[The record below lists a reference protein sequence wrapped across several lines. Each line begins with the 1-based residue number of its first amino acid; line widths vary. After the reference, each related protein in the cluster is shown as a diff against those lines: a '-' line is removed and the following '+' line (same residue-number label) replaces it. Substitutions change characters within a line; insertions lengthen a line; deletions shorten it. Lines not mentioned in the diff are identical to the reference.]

1 MPLVSKNHIGCAGLL
16 FLVLILSQARLF
28 DTLFNTA
35 LGRVILIS
43 IILFLSY
50 LNKILGVIG
59 VLLIIIAF
67 NHSSFRILLEGLET
81 SKANKIEVST
91 AKKINTEP
99 MKTNDDH
106 ASNQDTKEPE
116 KKQSKNTVAAEGFD
130 IIGLENSIKRG
141 KQSNS
146 IPVKERNGTLNDDV
160 FAYETASIFGTFS
173 PW

>member
-16 FLVLILSQARLF
+16 FLVLILSQPRLF
-28 DTLFNTA
+28 DTMFNTA
-35 LGRVILIS
+35 LGRVILIG

-50 LNKILGVIG
+50 SNKILGVMG

-81 SKANKIEVST
+81 SKPNKIEVST
-91 AKKINTEP
+91 PKKINTEP

-106 ASNQDTKEPE
+106 STQDTKEPE
-116 KKQSKNTVAAEGFD
+116 KKQPKKTVAAEGFD
-130 IIGLENSIKRG
+130 IIGLENNIKRG

-146 IPVKERNGTLNDDV
+146 IPVKDRNGTLNDDV